1 MDTLS
6 LRPDYMSSLADGE
19 LNEIIIQSAD
29 ELAPMVSTPQLA
41 EAYEEEITHTR
52 STMRNALYERYVRS
66 QGYCKKCGG
75 HR

>member
-1 MDTLS
+1 MNTLS
-6 LRPDYMSSLADGE
+6 LVPEYISTLADE
-19 LNEIIIQSAD
+19 DLNEIIIQCAD

-41 EAYEEEITHTR
+41 FAYEEEITHTR

-75 HR
+75 YR